1 MVFDYLDLNSNLF
14 SGFTKCLTSSL
25 NVFSYKMGIQ
35 SFISQTKTS
44 LKIKNRVSFNTMGT

>member
-1 MVFDYLDLNSNLF
+1 MTFEYLDLGSNLS
-14 SGFTKCLTSSL
+14 SGFTKNLTSSL

-44 LKIKNRVSFNTMGT
+44 